1 MQHPTLRQLR
11 SMWSELPSSYSDP
24 HNLLCSSLRST
35 PAYRPHA
42 RGTRL
47 AIPNCASRGSLM
59 RKQCQGKSKPRPVFG
74 DRAPCSQGF
83 GGIGT
88 RQGLYASLLQPCPI
102 NGFSKVFVLG
112 LRIASHS
119 HGTNEMRLQPEAPA
133 SHFHK
138 AVEGRLRRFL
148 YLKCQRR
155 VHSQQGNSATVEV

>member
-1 MQHPTLRQLR
+1 
-11 SMWSELPSSYSDP
+11 MWSELPSSYSDP
-24 HNLLCSSLRST
+24 HNLLYSSLRST

-59 RKQCQGKSKPRPVFG
+59 RAQCQRKSKPRPVFG

-88 RQGLYASLLQPCPI
+88 RQGLYTSLLKPCP

-119 HGTNEMRLQPEAPA
+119 HGTDEMRFQPEAPA
-133 SHFHK
+133 
-138 AVEGRLRRFL
+138 RPRRSAAH
-148 YLKCQRR
+148 CQRR
-155 VHSQQGNSATVEV
+155 VHSQQGNSATVPNSGSLRREGNG